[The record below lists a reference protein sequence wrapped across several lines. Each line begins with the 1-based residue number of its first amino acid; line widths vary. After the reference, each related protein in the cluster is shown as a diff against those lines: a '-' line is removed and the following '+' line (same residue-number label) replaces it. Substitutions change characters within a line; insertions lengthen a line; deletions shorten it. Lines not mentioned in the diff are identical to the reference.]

1 MDKHTIITLKRNGH
15 SNREIERITGI
26 NRKTV
31 AKYWKEYSTQSEL
44 LNNPKK
50 DTSEIQEKIVAPPKY
65 NSSTRKPRKYTNEID
80 QRLDQILLQ
89 ESKKDQLLGPHKQ
102 KLTKLQIHKILIAEG
117 YDISYSTITV
127 KIN

>member
-1 MDKHTIITLKRNGH
+1 MNCGPLFILNPQYEKIVLEVGEVKNIMDKHTIITLKRNGH

-89 ESKKDQLLGPHKQ
+89 ESK
-102 KLTKLQIHKILIAEG
+102 
-117 YDISYSTITV
+117 
-127 KIN
+127 N